1 MGIFLP
7 HAGCGKTLGNDGMKK
22 FARLADIDVKNKTVL
37 VRTDLNVPMQ
47 GSVISDYARIT
58 RLLPT
63 INYLKEHKAK
73 VVLIS
78 HFGRPNGKYD
88 PSLSLAPVA
97 DALAREL
104 GHDVKFSVDCIG
116 SVAKEAV
123 AALKPGEVIL
133 MENLRF
139 HAEEENGDLTFAK
152 ELASL
157 ADLFVNDAFSASHR
171 PHASIIGIPQFLPT
185 AAGKLMEEEVSV
197 LVSLFSDAEKP
208 IGAVIGGSK
217 ISTKLE
223 LLGNLIKT
231 MDVLAIGGAM
241 ANTFLHAMGIDIGKS
256 ICEKSMK
263 DTALKVLAEAK
274 KHNCKIVLPVD
285 LVVTE
290 KFGPQAVCRVVSIDK
305 IPSDFTAVDIGP
317 ISTIHFADAMK
328 DCKTLV
334 WNGPVGAFETS
345 PFDCSTV
352 MLARLIAKQ
361 TRERGLRSI
370 AGGGDTVAALTH
382 AGMADELS
390 YLSTAGG
397 AFLEWLEGKELPGV
411 AALYSSS
418 AKVA

>member
-1 MGIFLP
+1 
-7 HAGCGKTLGNDGMKK
+7 MKK
-22 FARLADIDVKNKTVL
+22 FARLEDVDVKNKTVM

-47 GSVISDYARIT
+47 GSTISDTARIT

-63 INYLKEHKAK
+63 INYLTERKAK

-78 HFGRPNGKYD
+78 HFGRPKGKYD
-88 PSLSLAPVA
+88 PSLTLAPVA
-97 DALAREL
+97 DALAKEL
-104 GHDVKFSVDCIG
+104 GQEVLFGVDTVG
-116 SVAKEAV
+116 SAAKDAVAK
-123 AALKPGEVIL
+123 LKPGQVIL
-133 MENLRF
+133 LENLRF
-139 HAEEENGDLTFAK
+139 HAEEEAGDAVFAK

-157 ADLFVNDAFSASHR
+157 ADIYVNDAFSASHR
-171 PHASIIGIPQFLPT
+171 AHASITGVAEFMPVV
-185 AAGKLMEEEVSV
+185 AGKLMEEEVSV
-197 LVSLFSDAEKP
+197 LTSLFSDAQKP

-241 ANTFLHAMGIDIGKS
+241 ANTFLHALGYDIAKS

-263 DTALKVLAEAK
+263 DTALKILAEAK

-290 KFGPQAVCRVVSIDK
+290 KFEPQAVCRVVSVDK
-305 IPSDFTAVDIGP
+305 IPAGFTAVDIGP

-352 MLARLIAKQ
+352 QLARLIAKQ
-361 TRERGLRSI
+361 TRERGLRSV
-370 AGGGDTVAALTH
+370 AGGGDTVSALTH
-382 AGMADELS
+382 AGMAGELS

-411 AALYSSS
+411 AALYATAS
-418 AKVA
+418 KVA

>member
-1 MGIFLP
+1 
-7 HAGCGKTLGNDGMKK
+7 MKK
-22 FARLADIDVKNKTVL
+22 FLRLSDVDVKNKTVM
-37 VRTDLNVPMQ
+37 VRTDLNVPMH
-47 GSVISDYARIT
+47 GGEISDHARIT

-63 INYLKEHKAK
+63 INYLTGQKAK

-78 HFGRPNGKYD
+78 HFGRPEGKFV
-88 PSLSLAPVA
+88 PSMSLAPVV

-104 GHDVKFSVDCIG
+104 GHEVLFGVDTVG
-116 SVAKEAV
+116 TAAKEAV
-123 AALKPGEVIL
+123 AKLKPGQVML
-133 MENLRF
+133 LENLRF
-139 HAEEENGDLTFAK
+139 HAEEEKGDLGFAK

-157 ADLFVNDAFSASHR
+157 ADIYVNDAFSASHR
-171 PHASIIGIPQFLPT
+171 AHASITGVAQFMPIV
-185 AAGKLMEEEVSV
+185 AGKLMEEEVSV
-197 LVSLFSDAEKP
+197 LTSLFGDAQKP

-241 ANTFLHAMGIDIGKS
+241 ANTFLHAMGYEVAKS

-263 DTALKVLAEAK
+263 DTALHVLAEAK

-290 KFGPQAVCRVVSIDK
+290 KFEPQAVCRVVSIDK
-305 IPSDFTAVDIGP
+305 IPEGFTAVDIGP

-352 MLARLIAKQ
+352 QLARLIAKQ
-361 TRERGLRSI
+361 TRERGLRSV
-370 AGGGDTVAALTH
+370 AGGGDTVSALTH
-382 AGMADELS
+382 AGMAGELS

-397 AFLEWLEGKELPGV
+397 AFLEWMEGKELPGV
-411 AALYSSS
+411 AALYATSQKTKT
-418 AKVA
+418 A

>member
-1 MGIFLP
+1 MKPFL
-7 HAGCGKTLGNDGMKK
+7 TLD
-22 FARLADIDVKNKTVL
+22 DVDVANKVVL

-47 GSVISDYARIT
+47 GGEITDHARIV

-63 INYLKEHKAK
+63 INLLTEQQAK

-88 PSLSLAPVA
+88 PSMSLAPVA

-104 GHDVKFSVDCIG
+104 GRDVGFGVNCIG
-116 SVAKEAV
+116 TEAKTAIANLEV
-123 AALKPGEVIL
+123 GGVIL
-133 MENLRF
+133 LENLRF
-139 HAEEENGDLTFAK
+139 HAEEEKGDAGFAK

-157 ADLFVNDAFSASHR
+157 ADIFVNDAFSASHR
-171 PHASIIGIPQFLPT
+171 PHASITGIAHYLPMV
-185 AAGKLMEEEVSV
+185 AGKLMEEELGV
-197 LVSLFSDAEKP
+197 LTSLFSDAQKP
-208 IGAVIGGSK
+208 IGAIIGGSK

-241 ANTFLHAMGIDIGKS
+241 ANTFLYAMGMNVGKS

-263 DTALKVLAEAK
+263 DTALAVMMEAQ
-274 KHNCKIVLPVD
+274 KHGCKIILPVD

-290 KFGPQAVCRVVSIDK
+290 KFEAQAHCRVVSVDK
-305 IPSDFTAVDIGP
+305 MPSNFTAVDIGP
-317 ISTIHFADAMK
+317 ISTIHFADALK
-328 DCKTLV
+328 ECKTLV

-352 MLARLIAKQ
+352 QLARLIAKQ
-361 TRERGLRSI
+361 TRERGLRSV

-382 AGMADELS
+382 AGMAEELS

-411 AALYSSS
+411 AALTQTKH
-418 AKVA
+418 KVA

>member
-1 MGIFLP
+1 MTFL
-7 HAGCGKTLGNDGMKK
+7 
-22 FARLADIDVKNKTVL
+22 RLDDVDVKNKVVL

-47 GSVISDYARIT
+47 GGEISDLARIT

-63 INYLKEHKAK
+63 INYLTEYNAK

-78 HFGRPNGKYD
+78 HFGRPAGKYD
-88 PSLSLAPVA
+88 PSMSLAPVA

-104 GHDVKFSVDCIG
+104 GREVKFGVDCVG
-116 SVAKEAV
+116 NAAKESV
-123 AALKPGEVIL
+123 AALNPGEVIL
-133 MENLRF
+133 LENLRF
-139 HAEEENGDLTFAK
+139 HAGEEAGDPTFAK

-157 ADLFVNDAFSASHR
+157 AELFVNDAFSASHR
-171 PHASIIGIPQFLPT
+171 AHASISGVPQFLPT
-185 AAGKLMEEEVSV
+185 VAGKLMEEEVNV
-197 LVSLFSDAEKP
+197 LTSLFSDAQKP

-217 ISTKLE
+217 ISTKLD

-241 ANTFLHAMGIDIGKS
+241 ANTFLYAQGLDVGKS
-256 ICEKSMK
+256 ICEKTMK
-263 DTALKVLAEAK
+263 DTALSVLTEAG
-274 KHNCKIVLPVD
+274 KHGCKIVLPVD
-285 LVVTE
+285 LVVAE
-290 KFGPQAVCRVVSIDK
+290 KFGFQAPCRVVSIDK
-305 IPSDFTAVDIGP
+305 IPPNFTAVDIGP
-317 ISTIHFADAMK
+317 ISTIHFADALK

-352 MLARLIAKQ
+352 QLARLVAKQ

-382 AGMADELS
+382 AGMAEEFS

-411 AALYSSS
+411 AALTNTRH
-418 AKVA
+418 KVA

>member
-1 MGIFLP
+1 MKHFL
-7 HAGCGKTLGNDGMKK
+7 
-22 FARLADIDVKNKTVL
+22 RLRDVEVNNKVVL

-47 GSVISDYARIT
+47 GSEITDHARIT

-63 INYLKEHKAK
+63 INYLTQQNAR

-88 PSLSLAPVA
+88 PSMTLAPVA

-104 GHDVKFSVDCIG
+104 GHEVKFGVDTIG
-116 SVAKEAV
+116 AIAQQSID
-123 AALKPGEVIL
+123 ALRPGEVIL
-133 MENLRF
+133 LENLRF
-139 HAEEENGDLTFAK
+139 HAEEEAGDLGFAK

-157 ADLFVNDAFSASHR
+157 AEVFVNDAFSASHR
-171 PHASIIGIPQFLPT
+171 AHASISGIPHFLPVV
-185 AAGKLMEEEVSV
+185 AGLLMEEEVTV
-197 LVSLFSDAEKP
+197 LTSLFSDAQKP
-208 IGAVIGGSK
+208 IGAIIGGSK

-241 ANTFLHAMGIDIGKS
+241 ANTFLHAMGMDVGKS
-256 ICEKSMK
+256 ICEKTMK
-263 DTALKVLAEAK
+263 DMALSVLSEAK
-274 KHNCKIVLPVD
+274 KHHCRIILPVD

-290 KFGPQAVCRVVSIDK
+290 KFEAQATCRVVSVDK
-305 IPSDFTAVDIGP
+305 IPANFTAVDIGP

-345 PFDCSTV
+345 PFDCSTIQ
-352 MLARLIAKQ
+352 LARLVAKQ
-361 TRERGLRSI
+361 TRERGLRSV

-382 AGMADELS
+382 AGMAEELS

-411 AALYSSS
+411 ASILGQALPARGSG
-418 AKVA
+418 

>member
-1 MGIFLP
+1 MNFV
-7 HAGCGKTLGNDGMKK
+7 
-22 FARLADIDVKNKTVL
+22 RLSDVDVKNKTVL

-47 GSVISDYARIT
+47 GGEISDHARIT

-63 INYLKEHKAK
+63 INYLTEQKAK

-78 HFGRPNGKYD
+78 HFGRPEGKFV
-88 PSLSLAPVA
+88 PSMSLAPVV
-97 DALAREL
+97 DALAKEL
-104 GHDVKFSVDCIG
+104 GHEVLFGVDTVG
-116 SVAKEAV
+116 SAARDAVAK
-123 AALKPGEVIL
+123 LQPGQVIL
-133 MENLRF
+133 LENLRF
-139 HAEEENGDLTFAK
+139 HAEEEKGDANFAK

-157 ADLFVNDAFSASHR
+157 ADIFVNDAFSASHR
-171 PHASIIGIPQFLPT
+171 AHASISTIAQFIPVV
-185 AAGKLMEEEVSV
+185 AGKLMEEEVNV
-197 LVSLFSDAEKP
+197 LTSLFSDAQKP

-241 ANTFLHAMGIDIGKS
+241 ANTFLYAQGIPVGKS

-263 DTALKVLAEAK
+263 ETALSVLAEAK
-274 KHNCKIVLPVD
+274 KHGCKIVLPVD
-285 LVVTE
+285 MVVTE
-290 KFGPQAVCRVVSIDK
+290 KFEPQACCRVVSVDQ
-305 IPSDFTAVDIGP
+305 IPENFTAVDIGP
-317 ISTIHFADAMK
+317 ISTIHFADALK
-328 DCKTLV
+328 ECKTLV

-352 MLARLIAKQ
+352 QLARLIAKQ
-361 TRERGLRSI
+361 TRERGLRSV

-382 AGMADELS
+382 AGMAGELS

-411 AALYSSS
+411 AALYQTKN
-418 AKVA
+418 KVA